1 MSVQSRSD
9 ETYGSEDHG
18 QEESLGQ
25 RAGELANDGR
35 VAVQEK
41 VVSGVD
47 TGMDKAAQGLESAA
61 EKMRGRAEEDT
72 GVRSTVEEKAADAM
86 GKTAEYLKE
95 HDSQELIHELEEFV
109 KAHPI
114 QAAAGAL
121 VAGYVLAK
129 IVR

>member
-1 MSVQSRSD
+1 MSVQPRSD
-9 ETYGSEDHG
+9 ETYGSEDPG
-18 QEESLGQ
+18 NEESFGQ

-41 VVSGVD
+41 VTSGVD
-47 TGMDKAAQGLESAA
+47 TGMDKAVQGLESAA
-61 EKMRGRAEEDT
+61 EKMRSRSEDDT
-72 GVRSTVEEKAADAM
+72 GVRSTVQEKAADAM
-86 GKTAEYLKE
+86 ERTAGYLKE
-95 HDSQELIHELEEFV
+95 HDSQELMRELEEFV

-129 IVR
+129 VVR